1 MSKSTKFFWFTL
13 GSLCFVFMTIPAY
26 GYTDP
31 NTVGLISQILTPL
44 VITAGATLTFLRKRI
59 ATALSGIMHRLRGK
73 ADVSEG

>member
-1 MSKSTKFFWFTL
+1 MLNSRKLIWVVVCAF
-13 GSLCFVFMTIPAY
+13 CFVFITIPAY

-59 ATALSGIMHRLRGK
+59 ATTLSGLIQRLRGK
-73 ADVSEG
+73 ADVSRG

>member
-1 MSKSTKFFWFTL
+1 MSNSRKLIWVTVCALS
-13 GSLCFVFMTIPAY
+13 FVFITIPAY

-59 ATALSGIMHRLRGK
+59 ATALSGLMQRLRGK
-73 ADVSEG
+73 ADVSQG

>member
-1 MSKSTKFFWFTL
+1 MSNSRKLIWVTVCAF
-13 GSLCFVFMTIPAY
+13 SLIFITIPAY

-59 ATALSGIMHRLRGK
+59 VTALSGLMQRLRGK
-73 ADVSEG
+73 ADVSQG

>member
-1 MSKSTKFFWFTL
+1 LLTAC
-13 GSLCFVFMTIPAY
+13 SLSFILITIPAY

-59 ATALSGIMHRLRGK
+59 VTALSGLMQRLRGK
-73 ADVSEG
+73 ADVSQG

>member
-1 MSKSTKFFWFTL
+1 MSNSRKLLWF
-13 GSLCFVFMTIPAY
+13 SLCAFSFVLITIPAY

-59 ATALSGIMHRLRGK
+59 ATALSGLVHRLRGK
-73 ADVSEG
+73 ADVSQG